1 MCLPPHSL
9 FLRRILHITLIRYL
23 FSRYCKRVYVPTSAT
38 SSIFLTLLRIY
49 LRPSPSYQ
57 PSHTSQDKDDTLL
70 RPALDLISRHSRRID
85 AEEAL
90 QLLPPLVSA
99 QDLRAFLIEA
109 LREPVFD
116 TMVVRDIS
124 KARSEQVA
132 RRLMWLQ
139 SNRVKVT
146 DSRMCVPLRG
156 VEKASATKAEKLIY
170 RWTHRCPQCHKRIG
184 HSSIA
189 VHTPGYAQ
197 YLPSP
202 FIWLIPLGFVDSGEV
217 THYHCREAF
226 SRKLK
231 EMRHT

>member
-9 FLRRILHITLIRYL
+9 LLRRILHITLIQSFL
-23 FSRYCKRVYVPTSAT
+23 SRYCKRVYVPASAT

-57 PSHTSQDKDDTLL
+57 PSHTPQDTENTLL

-99 QDLRAFLIEA
+99 QDLQAFLIEA

-146 DSRMCVPLRG
+146 DSRMCVAFLLSG
-156 VEKASATKAEKLIY
+156 FKKVSAAKIENLVF
-170 RWTHRCPQCHKRIG
+170 C
-184 HSSIA
+184 
-189 VHTPGYAQ
+189 
-197 YLPSP
+197 
-202 FIWLIPLGFVDSGEV
+202 
-217 THYHCREAF
+217 
-226 SRKLK
+226 
-231 EMRHT
+231 

>member
-1 MCLPPHSL
+1 MSSSRFIFAANTAHNT
-9 FLRRILHITLIRYL
+9 HLIL

-57 PSHTSQDKDDTLL
+57 PYQPSHTSQDKDNTLL

-99 QDLRAFLIEA
+99 HDLRAFLIEA

-146 DSRMCVPLRG
+146 DSRMCV
-156 VEKASATKAEKLIY
+156 I
-170 RWTHRCPQCHKRIG
+170 
-184 HSSIA
+184 
-189 VHTPGYAQ
+189 
-197 YLPSP
+197 
-202 FIWLIPLGFVDSGEV
+202 FFFVGS
-217 THYHCREAF
+217 
-226 SRKLK
+226 KILLL
-231 EMRHT
+231 

>member
-1 MCLPPHSL
+1 MV
-9 FLRRILHITLIRYL
+9 
-23 FSRYCKRVYVPTSAT
+23 SRYCKRIYTPSSAT

-57 PSHTSQDKDDTLL
+57 PPSHDKDSTFL

-109 LREPVFD
+109 LRAPVFD
-116 TMVVRDIS
+116 TMVVRDVA
-124 KARSEQVA
+124 KARTEQVA

-146 DSRMCVPLRG
+146 DTRMCVELPLDSG
-156 VEKASATKAEKLIY
+156 I
-170 RWTHRCPQCHKRIG
+170 WTTNGPSCRCPQCHKRIG

-189 VHTPGYAQ
+189 VHTPGCVF
-197 YLPSP
+197 L
-202 FIWLIPLGFVDSGEV
+202 
-217 THYHCREAF
+217 
-226 SRKLK
+226 
-231 EMRHT
+231 